1 MKKRN
6 NIPLPVGGASL
17 IMTFF
22 VLCLSVFGIIAYMSA
37 KRDYNLSLKTAE
49 NVSAY
54 YTAQNTAEEL
64 LSDTEKAF
72 KTGTEEELA
81 GKYSQY
87 NAELY
92 SGEDKKAVNYYVPV
106 ANELV
111 LQVSIS
117 FINGETEVTCRKI
130 KNNRVIEDEPQ
141 FLDLPVF

>member
-37 KRDYNLSLKTAE
+37 QRDYNLSLKTAE

-54 YTAQNTAEEL
+54 YTAQNTAEEI
-64 LSDTEKAF
+64 LSDTENAF
-72 KTGTEEELA
+72 KTGTEEELIE
-81 GKYSQY
+81 KYSQY
-87 NAELY
+87 NTELY
-92 SGEDKKAVNYYVPV
+92 SGEDKKVITYYVPV

-111 LQVSIS
+111 LQMSVS
-117 FINGETEVTCRKI
+117 FTNGETEVTCRKI